1 MLNIHIEK
9 KIQGSKNNKARE
21 LYQDHQ
27 FNKKYVVDYFSNL
40 KYIIIKGLRK

>member
-9 KIQGSKNNKARE
+9 KTQGSKNNKARE
-21 LYQDHQ
+21 LYQDDQ
-27 FNKKYVVDYFSNL
+27 FNEKYIVDYFSDS